1 MGNNNNPSYVFLKGT
16 TFYFNRH
23 VPKDVREY
31 YKSNRIILCL
41 KTSRRDK
48 AIRMAKS
55 IAQRL
60 EDYWLSLRLS
70 NMDIPAI
77 HLLKSSSSRNIQV
90 QNDSLSDAL
99 ELYLKLKGV
108 GKNDTFIRGAKRNI
122 QSVID
127 VLGDRGLDEYSSSD
141 AAAFRDFLLNKGL
154 TTNSVKRNFATIRSI
169 VNLCIQEHGLDC
181 KNAFSRL
188 YLPNLNDSKK
198 RMPIP
203 IEHIKLIQRLCMSMD
218 DDIRWLVALLSDTGL
233 RLSEATGLHLND
245 INLTENPHIIVTPH
259 PWRGLKTKDSE
270 RQIPLV
276 GTALWAV
283 KRIKANSNSNFAF
296 PRYTTSTKTNANSAS
311 AAINKWLQSR
321 VPEGYVIHSFRHSFR
336 DRLREVLCPNELI
349 DQLGGWSTAGVG
361 TKYGKGYP
369 LETSSEWMSKI
380 VADI

>member
-141 AAAFRDFLLNKGL
+141 AAAFRDFLLSKGL

-198 RMPIP
+198 LRRKQIAKQTTPNKT
-203 IEHIKLIQRLCMSMD
+203 HQRPLSPS
-218 DDIRWLVALLSDTGL
+218 LVFHVSPPSNTLS
-233 RLSEATGLHLND
+233 
-245 INLTENPHIIVTPH
+245 VTLYESAI
-259 PWRGLKTKDSE
+259 GILKPFHNNMIAPSPT
-270 RQIPLV
+270 
-276 GTALWAV
+276 
-283 KRIKANSNSNFAF
+283 
-296 PRYTTSTKTNANSAS
+296 
-311 AAINKWLQSR
+311 
-321 VPEGYVIHSFRHSFR
+321 
-336 DRLREVLCPNELI
+336 
-349 DQLGGWSTAGVG
+349 
-361 TKYGKGYP
+361 
-369 LETSSEWMSKI
+369 
-380 VADI
+380 